1 LADIFYDLYDFSIAV
16 FNYIDGVLT
25 LEVKVISSRLI
36 CLLNNEHGT
45 YPIII
50 IDPVEYSKAMPE
62 DHPFMTR
69 NWYTGNTID
78 YDNEYIEEQD
88 NVCDIISK
96 IIEDRGVATKVN
108 IFSLL
113 NSKQFMEKYNI
124 ETALLNAKNKC
135 YGCLLTLKSGKKDIK
150 LYCPLNKSIY
160 PSMSISYDLRPASQ
174 PYKEVVE
181 LVDDFCKIFH
191 IDERIYIVNGSG
203 KQIGISCN
211 NLMFYHDEITADH
224 ADDTTINMPYDPNY
238 IDQLII
244 KKLQHSD
251 VPERLDVDF
260 SYKLYGLFLLEFA
273 SIINASKN
281 YELRKKIHKAAKIES
296 LGLSEADLKLVRQI
310 IEEPNA
316 EEILKNTILEADNSI
331 LSQLVTAEDVKK
343 VMIKNINIV
352 PGPIKIDKINNIF
365 TACENK
371 DAVEQSHCGIDGKL
385 NLTKDYFESFCDLLC
400 NDIKN
405 DNKRYTIL
413 NNIGIIDVNEFIQYE
428 GENLIY

>member
-1 LADIFYDLYDFSIAV
+1 
-16 FNYIDGVLT
+16 
-25 LEVKVISSRLI
+25 
-36 CLLNNEHGT
+36 
-45 YPIII
+45 
-50 IDPVEYSKAMPE
+50 
-62 DHPFMTR
+62 
-69 NWYTGNTID
+69 
-78 YDNEYIEEQD
+78 
-88 NVCDIISK
+88 
-96 IIEDRGVATKVN
+96 
-108 IFSLL
+108 
-113 NSKQFMEKYNI
+113 
-124 ETALLNAKNKC
+124 
-135 YGCLLTLKSGKKDIK
+135 
-150 LYCPLNKSIY
+150 
-160 PSMSISYDLRPASQ
+160 
-174 PYKEVVE
+174 
-181 LVDDFCKIFH
+181 
-191 IDERIYIVNGSG
+191 
-203 KQIGISCN
+203 
-211 NLMFYHDEITADH
+211 
-224 ADDTTINMPYDPNY
+224 MPYDPNY